1 MDDGRAARGQKII
14 YFPAQSKGT
23 IMTEMPKFNI
33 SNIIHTML
41 SFNGTFFAHFFP
53 SLLRSLSGSVRGT
66 PKPPLP
72 IPRHTRVLR
81 ISHVH
86 AISNRIKPRHFNS
99 SNVLTPRRSKTRRE
113 SRGGKGEEWWPR
125 VTCSEGTQTIISII
139 IISHQH
145 KLPSRRA
152 RIKL

>member
-23 IMTEMPKFNI
+23 IMTEMPKCNI
-33 SNIIHTML
+33 LNIIHTML

-66 PKPPLP
+66 AKPPLP
-72 IPRHTRVLR
+72 IPRHTRVLC
-81 ISHVH
+81 ILHVH

-99 SNVLTPRRSKTRRE
+99 SNVLTPRRRKTRRE
-113 SRGGKGEEWWPR
+113 SRGGKGRNGGHALVAAR
-125 VTCSEGTQTIISII
+125 VP
-139 IISHQH
+139 
-145 KLPSRRA
+145 KPSYRSSSSA
-152 RIKL
+152 TSTNYHLDGQE